1 MHPPQFQQV
10 AGPDGSAVAWFH
22 FKHQVAAFVQGDLAE
37 VFGKTFS
44 RPFDVGFSEH
54 PLSKKGFLHLLAL
67 KNLAYHVCRDHSGE
81 HSFVVDFLVFL
92 DIDADFFSGDDAH
105 YIFAGMADVV
115 VDLWLQGQEWFAV
128 LSCCPRLKCKLQSI
142 FLVKSCRK

>member
-1 MHPPQFQQV
+1 MS
-10 AGPDGSAVAWFH
+10 AGTILV
-22 FKHQVAAFVQGDLAE
+22 
-37 VFGKTFS
+37 
-44 RPFDVGFSEH
+44 
-54 PLSKKGFLHLLAL
+54 
-67 KNLAYHVCRDHSGE
+67 E

-142 FLVKSCRK
+142 FLVKVLSQVGFSPIICPIFLWRYFSGTSVK